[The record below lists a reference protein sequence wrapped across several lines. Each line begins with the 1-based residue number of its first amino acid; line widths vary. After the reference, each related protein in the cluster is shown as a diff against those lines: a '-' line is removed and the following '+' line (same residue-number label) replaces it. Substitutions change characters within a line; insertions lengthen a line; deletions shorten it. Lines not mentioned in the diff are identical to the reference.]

1 MPKDETPQIP
11 AGWIG
16 GFAQSCEEF
25 AYPTSDHPSD
35 PPRPDLSSLPMLKN
49 MDNIALLDRQQKI
62 MWPEFSWETE
72 PGESDPKR
80 CFQMFAPDIS
90 RVGYTDRGRVYSI
103 ICPQQG
109 IMSPALG
116 NINVE
121 ITVTGQRG
129 WVDED
134 TRALACD
141 MSVEARIWFGPGAE
155 QKTMVKLLWEL
166 TKELGHDFPV
176 SKDKAVVVS
185 TNQPGDI
192 DQPIFQLS
200 KGETSRFKAPGFA
213 CHTDEAWSVG
223 HIEVEVGAIKQT
235 HIPEVDKFN
244 EMLMDILNLSS
255 GNMLKQGSVLTW
267 NVWVTPPELV
277 VREEWQG
284 HADTWRRSIGVDH
297 ISDARWRSAARF
309 YDETPFEVTED
320 QVNEEITKI
329 KEFIAEQ
336 GTLRRRLFRMWRPV
350 ARRLHL
356 PKWLGGLPELTGEVQ
371 GLTKPR

>member
-1 MPKDETPQIP
+1 MPKDEKPQIP

-16 GFAQSCEEF
+16 GIAESCQKF
-25 AYPTSDHPSD
+25 AYPT
-35 PPRPDLSSLPMLKN
+35 PDLSSLPMLKN
-49 MDNIALLDRQQKI
+49 MDNIDLLDRQQAI
-62 MWPEFSWETE
+62 LWPEFSWETE

-109 IMSPALG
+109 VMSPALG

-129 WVDED
+129 WVDEG

-141 MSVEARIWFGPGAE
+141 MSVEARVWFGPGAE
-155 QKTMVKLLWEL
+155 QNTAVKLLWAV

-192 DQPIFQLS
+192 DQPIFQLL
-200 KGETSRFKAPGFA
+200 KGETSRFKAPKFA

-244 EMLMDILNLSS
+244 EMLMDILNLAS

-267 NVWVTPPELV
+267 NVWVNHPELV
-277 VREEWQG
+277 DREEWQR
-284 HADTWRRSIGVDH
+284 HADEWRRSIDVDH
-297 ISDARWRSAARF
+297 ISIERGRSVARF

-336 GTLRRRLFRMWRPV
+336 ASLRRRLFRMWRPV
-350 ARRLHL
+350 ARKLHL
-356 PKWLGGLPELTGEVQ
+356 PKWLGGLPALTGEVH